1 MNNRE
6 QLYYDEVRKALMYNG
21 ANEQQAITFMN
32 NYHLRER
39 LEKDYLFMAHYDP
52 RDIADEIMQK
62 ESKAY
67 A

>member
-1 MNNRE
+1 MNSRE
-6 QLYYDEVRKALMYNG
+6 QLYYNEVKKALIYNG
-21 ANEQQAITFMN
+21 ASEEQAMGFMD
-32 NYHLRER
+32 NYHLQER

-62 ESKAY
+62 ESRAY